1 MTFREVLNLKSGSKF
16 LETGFWPKKSPEK
29 PFKILL
35 KVNEFVVLLLNTFER
50 KT

>member
-1 MTFREVLNLKSGSKF
+1 MTFREVLSSKSGSKISRDRV
-16 LETGFWPKKSPEK
+16 LAKKSPEK

-35 KVNEFVVLLLNTFER
+35 KVNEFVVHPLNMFER

>member
-1 MTFREVLNLKSGSKF
+1 MTFREVLNLKSGSKISRDRV
-16 LETGFWPKKSPEK
+16 LAKESPEK

-35 KVNEFVVLLLNTFER
+35 KVNEVSVLLLNMIER